1 MTKETNKKNKILL
14 FFFSYKI
21 QTSFSQSANRRFFYF
36 FYFLGPS
43 SGRSKVILPFSLTYT
58 VNFFVLSPHVWAA
71 VF

>member
-43 SGRSKVILPFSLTYT
+43 SGR
-58 VNFFVLSPHVWAA
+58 
-71 VF
+71 